1 MTLLVLY
8 LKVREVFEKPVDLL
22 AGQKVGQFNLGS
34 SIVLL
39 FEAPP
44 GLHFAQP
51 ALQKIRYGEHL
62 L

>member
-1 MTLLVLY
+1 L
-8 LKVREVFEKPVDLL
+8 LKVREVFEKPVDLH
-22 AGQKVGQFNLGS
+22 AGEKVGQFSLGS

-44 GLHFAQP
+44 GLVFVQR
-51 ALQKIRYGEHL
+51 ALQKIHYGEHL